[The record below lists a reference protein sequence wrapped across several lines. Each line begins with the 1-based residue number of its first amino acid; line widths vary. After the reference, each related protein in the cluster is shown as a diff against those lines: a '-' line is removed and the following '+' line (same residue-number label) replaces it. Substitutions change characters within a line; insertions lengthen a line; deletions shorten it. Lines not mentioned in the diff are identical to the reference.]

1 MAFQVQE
8 TVTIAR
14 PVRDVQSFLADIQN
28 EQKYWQGVKEV
39 KLLSGAPG
47 ATGAKYERVF
57 TAMGKERRTTID
69 VVESE
74 PQRTIVQSAPGPV
87 SVRATMDYN
96 KVPEGT
102 KVDLTMDVRTRGL
115 FAKLM
120 QGKIKQSIRTDTSA
134 SLLRLK
140 QVLEAERKPGPIA
153 APARS
158 NARTTPDTPRVA
170 QAKRTTGKRS
180 A

>member
-1 MAFQVQE
+1 MAFQVRE

-14 PVRDVQSFLADIQN
+14 SPKTVQTFLADLQN

-39 KLLSGAPG
+39 KLLSGTPG
-47 ATGAKYERVF
+47 AAGAKYERVF

-69 VVESE
+69 VVESHPE
-74 PQRTIVQSAPGPV
+74 RTIVQSAPGPV
-87 SVRATMDYN
+87 TVRATMTYEPVDH
-96 KVPEGT
+96 GT
-102 KVDLTMDVRTRGL
+102 KVDLTMDVATRGL

-120 QGKIKQSIRTDTSA
+120 QGKIKQGIRTDTSA

-140 QVLEAERKPGPIA
+140 QLLETEKKAEPFP

-158 NARTTPDTPRVA
+158 HARTTPDTPKVA
-170 QAKRTTGKRS
+170 QAKRPVRKT
-180 A
+180 